1 MKNIYIF
8 LLNVL
13 LLLIL
18 IAQPSDIMNYT

>member
-18 IAQPSDIMNYT
+18 IAQPSDTMNYT